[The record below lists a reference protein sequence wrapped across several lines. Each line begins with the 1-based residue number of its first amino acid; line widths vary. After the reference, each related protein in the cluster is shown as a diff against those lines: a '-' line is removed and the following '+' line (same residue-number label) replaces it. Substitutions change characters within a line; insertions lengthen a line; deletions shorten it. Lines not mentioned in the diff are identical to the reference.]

1 MGPATR
7 GGKVGLTLVIS
18 FPLPSCPAGVRFARE
33 PRKALFSS
41 ESDCHL
47 SPASRWLQLLDKNP
61 YQNPR
66 PLAAGSLI
74 SKILIGE
81 TNLTSVISKPTLEK
95 ENLLHKATK
104 IIAVLVIMIFLG
116 TGSTAVAQEDAT
128 ADKNNSAITY
138 EKLKVFSEILSLIES
153 NYVESVGS
161 DALIEGAIKGMVKAL
176 DPHSSYLPPKSYK
189 NMLVDT
195 SGKFGGLGIE
205 ISIRKGLLTVVSPI
219 EDTPAFKA
227 GVEAG
232 DKIIKIEDESTLD
245 MTLTDAVSKLRGE
258 TGSPITITV
267 FRDSIDGPKEFT
279 IVRAVI
285 KVRSVKKKI
294 YRNEIGYVKIRSFS
308 KNTSSDLDAALAEFE
323 RKGVTKLILDV
334 RNNPG
339 GLLNQ
344 AVEVSDRFL
353 KKENLIVYTKG
364 RTDEQ
369 NMRFTTHDKVK
380 RVTYPMIILVNG
392 GSASASEI
400 VAGALQDLGRA
411 VILGTN
417 TFGKGSVQTIIPLT
431 DGSALRLTTAR
442 YYTPSGRVIQEN
454 GIVPDIIVEMPLP
467 GEVKEEKDKK
477 KESKEKTKL
486 RRFLREK
493 DLKKHLKG
501 KRSFD
506 GVDNGEETETKNPE
520 KKQEEAGN
528 TLEEELQKDRQL
540 MTAVSLLE
548 GWEIMR
554 KTLKPSPRKKDSAPS
569 QISMNAN

>member
-1 MGPATR
+1 M
-7 GGKVGLTLVIS
+7 
-18 FPLPSCPAGVRFARE
+18 
-33 PRKALFSS
+33 
-41 ESDCHL
+41 
-47 SPASRWLQLLDKNP
+47 
-61 YQNPR
+61 
-66 PLAAGSLI
+66 
-74 SKILIGE
+74 
-81 TNLTSVISKPTLEK
+81 TSVIGKPIIHKL
-95 ENLLHKATK
+95 NLLHKATR
-104 IIAVLVIMIFLG
+104 IIVALVIMIFLG
-116 TGSTAVAQEDAT
+116 TGSIAGADEKEND
-128 ADKNNSAITY
+128 DKNSSLKTY
-138 EKLKVFSEILSLIES
+138 EKLKVFSEILSLVES
-153 NYVESVGS
+153 NYVDSVGS
-161 DALIEGAIKGMVKAL
+161 EALIEGAIKGMVKAL

-219 EDTPAFKA
+219 EDTPAFNA
-227 GVEAG
+227 GIKAG

-245 MTLTDAVSKLRGE
+245 MTLTDAVSRLRGE
-258 TGSPITITV
+258 NGTPITITI
-267 FRDSIDGPKEFT
+267 FRDSLDVPKEFT
-279 IVRAVI
+279 IVRAII

-323 RKGVTKLILDV
+323 RKGVTKLVLDV

-411 VILGTN
+411 VILGTT

-454 GIVPDIIVEMPLP
+454 GIVPDIIVEMPLES
-467 GEVKEEKDKK
+467 EVEEKKDKK
-477 KESKEKTKL
+477 KESEEKTKL

-506 GVDNGEETETKNPE
+506 GVNDEDETDAKGPEE
-520 KKQEEAGN
+520 KKKDEASN
-528 TLEEELQKDRQL
+528 SLEEELKKDHQL

-548 GWEIMR
+548 GWDIMQ
-554 KTLKPSPRKKDSAPS
+554 KALKPSPKKIDSAAS
-569 QISMNAN
+569 RISMNEN